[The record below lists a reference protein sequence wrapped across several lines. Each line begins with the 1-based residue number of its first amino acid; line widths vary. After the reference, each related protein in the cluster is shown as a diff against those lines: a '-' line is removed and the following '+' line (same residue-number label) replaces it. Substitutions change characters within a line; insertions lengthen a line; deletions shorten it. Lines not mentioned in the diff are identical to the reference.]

1 VNDGA
6 GVSIWQDGP
15 MDTAATRP
23 EDAPPGIRLVDDAA
37 TFKAMAD
44 PLRLAI
50 LRRMMAAGPDGLRPW
65 TAKELAADLAEP
77 QTKLY
82 RHIKHLEEGG
92 LIRVAETRL
101 VSGIVEQR
109 YVAAQSSLEIR
120 REFLAESATQ
130 DDTAQVFAAGI
141 DEFRRELLAAVHSGR
156 LDLKAEAV
164 PGESYRRPLLAVAEV
179 RLTPARASEFRDRLA
194 GLLAEFVDS
203 EAGAR
208 PTPGRTRSSWGS
220 WSGSSP
226 TSHQPRGTPAA
237 TCRSAD
243 EAAAPAG

>member
-1 VNDGA
+1 
-6 GVSIWQDGP
+6 

-156 LDLKAEAV
+156 LDLKAEA
-164 PGESYRRPLLAVAEV
+164 YRRPLLAVAEV

-208 PTPGRTRSSWGS
+208 PYTGADAVELGLMV
-220 WSGSSP
+220 GLFADVA
-226 TSHQPRGTPAA
+226 PAA
-237 TCRSAD
+237 GNTGGDVSVS
-243 EAAAPAG
+243 